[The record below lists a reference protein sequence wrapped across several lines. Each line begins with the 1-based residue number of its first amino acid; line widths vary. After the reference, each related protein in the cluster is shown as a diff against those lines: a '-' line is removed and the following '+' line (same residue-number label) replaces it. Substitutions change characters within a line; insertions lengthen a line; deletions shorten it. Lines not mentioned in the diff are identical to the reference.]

1 METSSNLII
10 VDSSGLISLV
20 VESDSSHGEAVA
32 MATEFVGSEGKAL
45 VPAEVFA
52 ETLNILGKKFG
63 HEYAA
68 GAVQAVLESSAFAVV
83 PTSDV
88 SRLDAVEQFR
98 TTPTG
103 VSFTDCLVMKVA
115 DEHGTKDIFG
125 FDKQFED
132 AGYNILGFLPSEL
145 HECATPL
152 KSGLFPQVT
161 AGEALRAPL
170 TRSTEVIGVIP

>member
-1 METSSNLII
+1 MTTTSMETSNLII

-20 VESDSSHGEAVA
+20 VESDSNHGKALA
-32 MATEFVGSEGKAL
+32 IANQFVGSQGKAL

-68 GAVQAVLESSAFAVV
+68 GTVQAVLESSAFAVV

-98 TTPTG
+98 TAPAG

-115 DEHGTKDIFG
+115 DEFGTKDVFG

-132 AGYNILGFLPSEL
+132 AGYNRLQPAEKQ
-145 HECATPL
+145 A
-152 KSGLFPQVT
+152 
-161 AGEALRAPL
+161 A
-170 TRSTEVIGVIP
+170 

>member
-1 METSSNLII
+1 METSSNPII
-10 VDSSGLISLV
+10 VDSSGLASLV
-20 VESDSSHGEAVA
+20 VASDSNHGKALAIANEC
-32 MATEFVGSEGKAL
+32 VGSQSKAL

-68 GAVQAVLESSAFAVV
+68 GTVQAVLESSAFAVV

-88 SRLDAVEQFR
+88 TRLDAVDQFR
-98 TTPTG
+98 TAPAG

-115 DEHGTKDIFG
+115 DEYGTKDIFG

-132 AGYNILGFLPSEL
+132 AGYRRLGP
-145 HECATPL
+145 
-152 KSGLFPQVT
+152 
-161 AGEALRAPL
+161 AGRQAA
-170 TRSTEVIGVIP
+170 

>member
-1 METSSNLII
+1 MEISNNLII

-20 VESDSSHGEAVA
+20 VESDSNHGKALA
-32 MATEFVGSEGKAL
+32 IANQFVGSQGKAL

-68 GAVQAVLESSAFAVV
+68 GTVQAVLESSAFAVV

-88 SRLDAVEQFR
+88 TRIDAVEQFR
-98 TTPTG
+98 TSPAG

-115 DEHGTKDIFG
+115 DEFGTKVVFG

-132 AGYNILGFLPSEL
+132 AGYKRL
-145 HECATPL
+145 TPVV
-152 KSGLFPQVT
+152 K
-161 AGEALRAPL
+161 RAA
-170 TRSTEVIGVIP
+170 

>member
-1 METSSNLII
+1 METRSNPII

-20 VESDSSHGEAVA
+20 VETDSNHGAAVA
-32 MATEFVGSEGKAL
+32 IANDFVGLPNKAL

-68 GAVQAVLESSAFAVV
+68 GTVQAVLESSAFAVV

-88 SRLDAVEQFR
+88 TRLDAVDQFR
-98 TTPTG
+98 TAPGG

-115 DEHGTKDIFG
+115 DEFGTKVVFG

-132 AGYNILGFLPSEL
+132 AGY
-145 HECATPL
+145 TRL
-152 KSGLFPQVT
+152 KPAIRKES
-161 AGEALRAPL
+161 A
-170 TRSTEVIGVIP
+170 

>member
-20 VESDSSHGEAVA
+20 VESDSNHGKALA
-32 MATEFVGSEGKAL
+32 MANGCVGSQGKAL

-68 GAVQAVLESSAFAVV
+68 GTVQAVLESSAFAVV

-88 SRLDAVEQFR
+88 TRLDAVDQFR
-98 TTPTG
+98 TAPAG

-132 AGYNILGFLPSEL
+132 AGYRRLGPVGRQ
-145 HECATPL
+145 A
-152 KSGLFPQVT
+152 
-161 AGEALRAPL
+161 A
-170 TRSTEVIGVIP
+170 

>member
-10 VDSSGLISLV
+10 VDSSGLISLI
-20 VESDSSHGEAVA
+20 VESDSNHGAAVA
-32 MATEFVGSEGKAL
+32 IANDFVDSQSKAL

-68 GAVQAVLESSAFAVV
+68 GTVQAVLESSAFAVV

-88 SRLDAVEQFR
+88 TRIDAVEQFR
-98 TTPTG
+98 MSPSG

-115 DEHGTKDIFG
+115 DEFGTKDVFG

-132 AGYNILGFLPSEL
+132 AGYR
-145 HECATPL
+145 PL
-152 KSGLFPQVT
+152 KP
-161 AGEALRAPL
+161 
-170 TRSTEVIGVIP
+170 STKQAA

>member
-1 METSSNLII
+1 METSNNLII

-20 VESDSSHGEAVA
+20 VESDGNHGSALVIA
-32 MATEFVGSEGKAL
+32 NQFVGAEDMAL

-68 GAVQAVLESSAFAVV
+68 ETVQAVLESSAFTVV

-88 SRLDAVEQFR
+88 TRIDAVEQFR
-98 TTPTG
+98 TAPAG

-115 DEHGTKDIFG
+115 DEFGTKDIFG

-132 AGYNILGFLPSEL
+132 AGYKRLQPY
-145 HECATPL
+145 
-152 KSGLFPQVT
+152 QV
-161 AGEALRAPL
+161 GKEAA
-170 TRSTEVIGVIP
+170 

>member
-1 METSSNLII
+1 METSSKLII

-20 VESDSSHGEAVA
+20 VDSDSNHGKALA
-32 MATEFVGSEGKAL
+32 IAHQFVGTQDKAL
-45 VPAEVFA
+45 VPAEVFS

-98 TTPTG
+98 TAPTG

-132 AGYNILGFLPSEL
+132 AGYNILRS
-145 HECATPL
+145 
-152 KSGLFPQVT
+152 
-161 AGEALRAPL
+161 L
-170 TRSTEVIGVIP
+170 TKQAA

>member
-1 METSSNLII
+1 MATSSNLII

-20 VESDSSHGEAVA
+20 VESDSNHGAA
-32 MATEFVGSEGKAL
+32 LAIANDLVGSKDKAL

-52 ETLNILGKKFG
+52 ATLNILGKKFG

-68 GAVQAVLESSAFAVV
+68 GTIQAVLESSAFAVV

-88 SRLDAVEQFR
+88 TRLDAVEQFR
-98 TTPTG
+98 IASAG

-115 DEHGTKDIFG
+115 DEFGTKDVFG

-132 AGYNILGFLPSEL
+132 AGYRRLKPS
-145 HECATPL
+145 AR
-152 KSGLFPQVT
+152 Q
-161 AGEALRAPL
+161 AA
-170 TRSTEVIGVIP
+170 